1 MAEEL
6 DGIREWVED
15 SPYSRFLGVH
25 VEALDEKGARLHL
38 PYRDENSN
46 PGKALHGGCA
56 ASLGAIGGEAV
67 ARAALGPASG
77 PWHIAQMQVSYLSA
91 AIGEAVAADATLLR
105 RGKELCFVSIG
116 VESEAGKAIA
126 HITATLRA
134 RMGAPSALLSVSAG
148 DHGEAD
154 PGPMGPHIARV
165 PFIGNRGIRV
175 EHMVGG
181 TSRLVMPFREDNADL
196 EGGVH
201 AGAVLALLDTA
212 GAMASWAES
221 GPGPY
226 KASTASM
233 QLQILAAAPR
243 ADLVAY
249 GRCVQRD
256 NEIFWSDVEVAIAGE
271 GRVVARGT
279 VLYRIVP

>member
-1 MAEEL
+1 
-6 DGIREWVED
+6 
-15 SPYSRFLGVH
+15 
-25 VEALDEKGARLHL
+25 
-38 PYRDENSN
+38 
-46 PGKALHGGCA
+46 
-56 ASLGAIGGEAV
+56 
-67 ARAALGPASG
+67 
-77 PWHIAQMQVSYLSA
+77 
-91 AIGEAVAADATLLR
+91 
-105 RGKELCFVSIG
+105 
-116 VESEAGKAIA
+116 
-126 HITATLRA
+126 
-134 RMGAPSALLSVSAG
+134 
-148 DHGEAD
+148 
-154 PGPMGPHIARV
+154 
-165 PFIGNRGIRV
+165 
-175 EHMVGG
+175 MVGG

-279 VLYRIVP
+279 VLYRIVT